1 MSLVELAPLVLVAA
15 AVVAWLGPSVSGRVD
30 RIVARTA
37 QSLFGRF
44 VSGSVE
50 RERERIIGAAYID
63 STVRTYTATTYLY
76 AVLALF
82 GGGLAGAYVVA
93 GGLLVL
99 EPVVHAL
106 SGLPT
111 TISTAFGFTP
121 DFQLVLS
128 DSLYWGLLV
137 GGGVVSGLTLAGLS
151 YTLRW
156 QLPKSNAE
164 VRRRS
169 IDEGLP
175 RTAAIMYALSRGG
188 IALPAML
195 GILARN
201 SDIYGES
208 AREAQVAVREIELFG
223 QDVIT
228 ALRRMARRTPSEQ
241 FNTFSENL
249 ASVLQSGSDLSAFLH
264 DQYERFQEN
273 AEERQARVLE
283 FLATIAEAYVTVLVA
298 GVLFLMTIL
307 LIFGLTTTDTLPFLR
322 MMAYLIIPLGNA
334 GFAVYLGQKLESLG
348 VARLSGGSVLERL
361 DAGTPARPAPHSEP
375 RRPDGGVERDVG
387 REPDTESQ
395 LEWYDRL
402 ARLKQLF
409 REPLRVVLESPETV
423 LYAAVPVAVVVLAVR
438 LPAALTGVGV
448 TVRVLD
454 DLLIQSTLFVFGTY
468 AVARTLYK
476 RRIERIEAAV
486 PDLLE
491 RLASLNE
498 SGMSLV
504 GSLDRVRGSDLGV
517 LTPEVDRI
525 WRDVE
530 FGSTLDDALVRFGRR
545 VRTTAVTRVVVLL
558 TNAMRASGNLGPVL
572 RIAADQARADLTLRR
587 RRRQQMVTYLVV
599 IYVSFVVF
607 LVIIVAVNEVLVP
620 SLPESVATPSP
631 AETRRLG
638 VDAGQFARFGNVD
651 KAAYT
656 LVFFHTALIQSVCS
670 GFVAGQLGNGSLRDG
685 VKHAAA
691 MLAVAYL
698 VFVLVSSPVASIAA
712 GQAAATDDAIV
723 VDSVSTSEGGFVVAW
738 TDGVNSTAVGRT
750 GYIEPGTQR
759 DVVVPLDEQ
768 LSREEVTL
776 VAHRDTNGNGVYE
789 FEEPYLPG
797 TSQVDRPYTDLAD
810 DSSPGVVVE
819 LDRSN
824 AGR

>member
-1 MSLVELAPLVLVAA
+1 MSLVDLVPLVLVVAA
-15 AVVAWLGPSVSGRVD
+15 AVAWLGPSVSGRVE
-30 RIVARTA
+30 RVVARIA
-37 QSLFGRF
+37 RSLFGRF
-44 VSGSVE
+44 VSGSV
-50 RERERIIGAAYID
+50 ERERIIGAAYID

-93 GGLLVL
+93 GVLLVL

-106 SGLPT
+106 SGLPS

-121 DFQLVLS
+121 DFRLVLS

-137 GGGVVSGLTLAGLS
+137 GGGVVSGLTLSGLS

-156 QLPKSNAE
+156 QLPKSHAE

-175 RTAAIMYALSRGG
+175 RIAAIMYALSRGG
-188 IALPAML
+188 VALPEML

-208 AREAQVAVREIELFG
+208 AREAKVAVREIELLG

-228 ALRRMARRTPSEQ
+228 ALGRVARRTPSEQ
-241 FNTFSENL
+241 FKTFSENL
-249 ASVLQSGSDLSAFLH
+249 ASVLQSGSDISTFLR

-273 AEERQARVLE
+273 AEERQAKVLE

-307 LIFGLTTTDTLPFLR
+307 LVFGLTTTDTLPFLR
-322 MMAYLIIPLGNA
+322 MMAYIIIPLGNA
-334 GFAVYLGQKLESLG
+334 AFAVYLGQKLESLG
-348 VARLSGGSVLERL
+348 VARLSGGDVLERL
-361 DAGTPARPAPHSEP
+361 DVRTPARPAPNSET
-375 RRPDGGVERDVG
+375 RRPDGGVGRDAG
-387 REPDTESQ
+387 RELDNESQ
-395 LEWYDRL
+395 LKWYDHL
-402 ARLKQLF
+402 ARVKRLF
-409 REPLRVVLESPETV
+409 RDPLRAVLESPETV
-423 LYAAVPVAVVVLAVR
+423 LYAAVPVAVLVFAVR

-454 DLLIQSTLFVFGTY
+454 DLLVQSTLFVFVTY

-476 RRIERIEAAV
+476 RRIDRIEAVV

-498 SGMSLV
+498 SGMTLV
-504 GSLDRVRGSDLGV
+504 DSLDRVRGSDLGV
-517 LTPEVDRI
+517 LTPEVGRI
-525 WRDVE
+525 WRDIE
-530 FGSTLDDALVRFGRR
+530 FGSTVDDALVRFGRR

-572 RIAADQARADLTLRR
+572 RIAAEQVRADLALRR
-587 RRRQQMVTYLVV
+587 RRRRQMFTYLVV
-599 IYVSFVVF
+599 IYISFLVF
-607 LVIIVAVNEVLVP
+607 LVITLAVNEVLVP
-620 SLPESVATPSP
+620 SLPESVATPSA
-631 AETRRLG
+631 AETRGFG
-638 VDAGQFARFGNVD
+638 VNANQFARFGNVN

-656 LVFFHTALIQSVCS
+656 LVFFHTALIQAVCS
-670 GFVAGQLGNGSLRDG
+670 GLIAGQLGNGSLRDG
-685 VKHAAA
+685 LKHAAA
-691 MLAVAYL
+691 MLAIAYL
-698 VFVLVSSPVASIAA
+698 VFVLISAPVASVSA
-712 GQAAATDDAIV
+712 GQATATDDAIV
-723 VDSVSTSEGGFVVAW
+723 VDSVSTSDGGFVVAW

-759 DVVVPLDEQ
+759 DVVVPLDGQ
-768 LSREEVTL
+768 LPGDEVTL
-776 VAHRDTNGNGVYE
+776 VAHRDTNGDGVYE

-797 TSQVDRPYTDLAD
+797 TSQVDRPYTGLAD
-810 DSSPGVVVE
+810 DSSPGVAVE
-819 LDRSN
+819 LNRSG
-824 AGR
+824 AGG